1 LLRRVEIKTMVRWS
15 YCCAKKAIGGLGLT
29 ISEEAIEVFLCKEVM
44 TTLEL
49 GESNLKQLLRKK

>member
-1 LLRRVEIKTMVRWS
+1 MVRWS
-15 YCCAKKAIGGLGLT
+15 YCCAKKTIGGLGLT
-29 ISEEAIEVFLCKEVM
+29 ISEEAIEVLIYKEVM